1 MNRYNSRFISLNLD
15 HITLQCLKK
24 PYTFLERDSSLEMKS
39 ELIFITIP
47 VYIPFSKFMI
57 LQFPRRTNLLMHL
70 LHSAV

>member
-47 VYIPFSKFMI
+47 VYTSFSKFMI
-57 LQFPRRTNLLMHL
+57 LQFPRRINLLMHL
-70 LHSAV
+70 LHSEV

>member
-15 HITLQCLKK
+15 QITLQCLKK

-39 ELIFITIP
+39 EFIFITIP

-57 LQFPRRTNLLMHL
+57 LQFPRRINLLMYL

>member
-47 VYIPFSKFMI
+47 VYTSFSKFMI
-57 LQFPRRTNLLMHL
+57 LQFPRRINLLMHL